1 MCFIVSQNEQPQF
14 NVSAVDLFSG
24 AGGTS
29 EGLAQ
34 ACHNLG
40 VILNLTAINHNEIA
54 IASHRLNHPKA
65 NYHCLTLEGVNPRT
79 LIPEEIDL
87 VAGSPECTHHSRAAG
102 KKPKRDQSRATAW
115 VILSWM
121 QSHAPRVV
129 LIENVPEF
137 AEWGPLDEDGQPIQS
152 QKGETFH
159 LYLSMMRSL
168 GYSVAYRVL
177 NAADFGDAT
186 SRRRLFIIAVKGKH
200 LVTFPDP
207 THGQPVETATLFSD
221 SRPNWRTAREIIDWS
236 ITGKSV
242 FNRRKPMSMNTLRRI
257 SVGMERYWGVECDL
271 NKPNHQ
277 VVRLNSKEEF
287 KALLEKPFLVK
298 YYGNSNVQSLDEP
311 LGTITTNDRFAL
323 IQPVIVEDGRDSF
336 HRGLIIETPS
346 GRFLLDL
353 TLRMLSTKELADAM
367 SFPTGY
373 QFKGTQKDI
382 RRQIGNAVPVRL
394 AEALTRTILETYIL
408 PGKKTQMAA

>member
-1 MCFIVSQNEQPQF
+1 MCLNTSLNELQSS

-24 AGGTS
+24 AGGTG
-29 EGLAQ
+29 EGLVQ
-34 ACHNLG
+34 ACLGLG
-40 VILNLTAINHNEIA
+40 VYLKLTAINHNEIA
-54 IASHRLNHPKA
+54 IASHRLNHPGA

-79 LIPEEIDL
+79 LFPEEIDL
-87 VAGSPECTHHSRAAG
+87 VTGSPECTHHSRAAG

-129 LIENVPEF
+129 LVENVPEF

-152 QKGETFH
+152 QKGETFQ

-168 GYSVAYRVL
+168 GYSVDYRIL

-186 SRRRLFIIAVKGKH
+186 CRRRLFIIAVKGKH
-200 LVTFPDP
+200 LVTFPDAS
-207 THGQPVETATLFSD
+207 HGQPVETESLFTD

-236 ITGKSV
+236 LTGKSV
-242 FNRRKPMSMNTLRRI
+242 FNRQKPMSMNTLRRI
-257 SVGMERYWGVECDL
+257 SVGMERYWGIEVDL
-271 NKPNHQ
+271 NKSDSRI
-277 VVRLNSKEEF
+277 VRLNSDTEVQS
-287 KALLEKPFLVK
+287 LLENPFLVK
-298 YYGNSNVQSLDEP
+298 YYGNSNAQSLDEP

-323 IQPVIVEDGRDSF
+323 IQPIIEEAGESA
-336 HRGLIIETPS
+336 HRGIIIETPS

-353 TLRMLSTKELADAM
+353 TLRMLSTGELAAAM
-367 SFPTGY
+367 SFPKGY
-373 QFKGTQKDI
+373 QFEGTQKDI

-394 AEALTRTILETYIL
+394 AEALTRTILQTYIL
-408 PGKKTQMAA
+408 PGKQALAA